1 MYFIKIIEYSKKNL
15 VMSMPEL
22 SPSTTTRH
30 AAFARFVFNF
40 VPGDTGDSVYYS
52 DSQDTKQAITTHT
65 ETYLH

>member
-1 MYFIKIIEYSKKNL
+1 
-15 VMSMPEL
+15 MSMPEL

-52 DSQDTKQAITTHT
+52 DSQGTKQAITTHT